1 MSFPNFWPLVS
12 SISLT
17 VLTITLNPNVVMGQ
31 TSQQTSAKFSLPQLF
46 HSVTLSSNSKQIE
59 SEMAQWFLSKRI
71 IMITGEITPELAEKV
86 VSQLIFLDAKAPG
99 KDIYLYINSEGGHV
113 LSGLAIYDTIRSLK
127 SDVVTVNLGESSS
140 MATLLLASGTKGKRF
155 AMPNSR
161 IMIHQPTSGVR
172 GQASDIAIE
181 AKEIVRLRSLLN
193 SLLAQLTGQPL
204 NKIEVD
210 TDRDFFMSAEEA
222 KVYGIVDKVINQLPS
237 ASRSQN

>member
-1 MSFPNFWPLVS
+1 MSLKIFVPLLS

-17 VLTITLNPNVVMGQ
+17 LLTTTLSPNVVMGQ
-31 TSQQTSAKFSLPQLF
+31 TSKEISSKLSLPQLLDAIA
-46 HSVTLSSNSKQIE
+46 LSSNNKQLDPEI
-59 SEMAQWFLSKRI
+59 SQWLLSKRI
-71 IMITGEITPELAEKV
+71 VLLTGEVTAELAEKV

-99 KDIYLYINSEGGHV
+99 KDIYLYINSEGGYIQP
-113 LSGLAIYDTIRSLK
+113 GLAIYDTIKSLK
-127 SDVVTVNLGESSS
+127 SDVATVSLGRASS
-140 MATLLLASGTKGKRF
+140 MAAILLASGTKGKRF

-161 IMIHQPTSGVR
+161 IMIHQPSIYGVE

-181 AKEIVRLRSLLN
+181 AKEILHSRTLLN

-210 TDRDFFMSAEEA
+210 TDRDFFMSAQEA

-237 ASRSQN
+237 ASVR